1 MFGAEIFQSAAQV
14 VRETLN
20 TPSGVAAVAS
30 AVLASALMV
39 AGSFVKTM
47 IPLRWLA
54 VGSNIAFMVSGLLLP
69 NLPML
74 ILHALLL
81 PANIYHAVDMMVL
94 TRRVNAA
101 AAARDTS
108 GLWLRPYMKRRK
120 LKPGTVLFH
129 KGDPADH
136 LFMLISGRMEL
147 VEIGQELPP
156 GRVFGE
162 IALFSPDRQRTL
174 TARCIDACQVLSIDE
189 STMRQIYYQNP
200 DFGFQMIGLVANRLI
215 ADVHRLEAAVAAAK
229 GGAAAAAP
237 ATTAPAA
244 AAPAASSGHNQAMPD
259 AQPDAMP
266 QEPQPDD
273 DETGRPIGPAPA

>member
-1 MFGAEIFQSAAQV
+1 MIPADIVQTAGQAI
-14 VRETLN
+14 RDTLS
-20 TPSGVAAVAS
+20 TPSGMLALGS
-30 AVLASALMV
+30 AGVASALMV

-54 VGSNIAFMVSGLLLP
+54 VGSNVGFMLYGLLLP

-74 ILHALLL
+74 ILHVLLL

-136 LFMLISGRMEL
+136 LFMLASGRMEL
-147 VEIGQELPP
+147 VEIGAEMPP

-200 DFGFQMIGLVANRLI
+200 DFGFQMIGLVATRLV
-215 ADVHRLEAAVAAAK
+215 ADVHRLEATVAAAK
-229 GGAAAAAP
+229 
-237 ATTAPAA
+237 
-244 AAPAASSGHNQAMPD
+244 AAPAAPTAAPTSTAGHNEAMPQPQPEAMPD
-259 AQPDAMP
+259 EQ
-266 QEPQPDD
+266 QPDD
-273 DETGRPIGPAPA
+273 DETERPVGPAPA

>member
-1 MFGAEIFQSAAQV
+1 LIAADFFQNAVQV
-14 VRETLN
+14 VRDMLS
-20 TPSGVAAVAS
+20 TPNGMVALGSAGVAS
-30 AVLASALMV
+30 VLMI

-54 VGSNIAFMVSGLLLP
+54 VGSNVFFVVYGLLLP
-69 NLPML
+69 NPPML
-74 ILHALLL
+74 ILHAVLL
-81 PANIYHAVDMMVL
+81 PINIYRAADMMVL

-136 LFMLISGRMEL
+136 LYMLISGRLEL
-147 VEIGQELPP
+147 VEIGAELSP

-200 DFGFQMIGLVANRLI
+200 DFGFQMIGLVASRLV

-229 GGAAAAAP
+229 TGAAAVAPTPAVAA
-237 ATTAPAA
+237 APAA
-244 AAPAASSGHNQAMPD
+244 AAAGHNVALPQE
-259 AQPDAMP
+259 QPDAMP
-266 QEPQPDD
+266 EEQQPDD
-273 DETGRPIGPAPA
+273 DDETERPVGPAPA